1 MNGRTSLSTKGTG
14 ASARYVKRA
23 IDLVVGGLL
32 LVLLAPVMAVVALA
46 LLVHSGR
53 PALFRQ
59 VRPGLH
65 QVPWTMCK
73 FRTMRPARDRAEF
86 WHGDDE
92 RTTKLGLLLRR
103 TSLDELPQLVHV
115 VTGRMSLVGP
125 RPLLMEYLPRYSA
138 HHLRRHEMRPGI
150 TGLAQV
156 SGRSWL
162 TMRQRL
168 DLDVRYVDE
177 WSLWLDLR
185 ILARTLIVPFQQGHA
200 TGQTIADID
209 DLNLCGDRDDE
220 PVRSASS
227 SR

>member
-1 MNGRTSLSTKGTG
+1 MK
-14 ASARYVKRA
+14 YVKRA
-23 IDLVVGGLL
+23 MDIVIGSLL
-32 LVLLAPVMAVVALA
+32 LVLFAPVMAVVALA
-46 LLVHSGR
+46 LLAFSGR
-53 PALFRQ
+53 PILFRQ
-59 VRPGLH
+59 ERPGLH

-73 FRTMRPARDRAEF
+73 FRTMRPARDRDEF

-92 RTTKLGLLLRR
+92 RTTKLGLFLRR

-138 HHLRRHEMRPGI
+138 HHRRRHEVRPGI

-156 SGRSWL
+156 CGRSQL
-162 TMRQRL
+162 TLGQRL

-185 ILARTLIVPFQQGHA
+185 ILFRTLIVPFQEGHA
-200 TGQTIADID
+200 TGQAIADID
-209 DLNLCGDRDDE
+209 DVNLCGDGDAPAATQPAITGLQSDC
-220 PVRSASS
+220 
-227 SR
+227 

>member
-1 MNGRTSLSTKGTG
+1 MD
-14 ASARYVKRA
+14 
-23 IDLVVGGLL
+23 IVVGGLM
-32 LVLLAPVMAVVALA
+32 LVVLAPVMAAVAGA
-46 LLVHSGR
+46 LLAFSGR
-53 PALFRQ
+53 PVLFRQ

-92 RTTKLGLLLRR
+92 RTTKLGRFLRR

-125 RPLLMEYLPRYSA
+125 RPLLVEYLPRYSA
-138 HHLRRHEMRPGI
+138 HHLRRHEVRPGI

-156 SGRSWL
+156 SGRSRL
-162 TMRQRL
+162 TLGQRL

-177 WSLWLDLR
+177 WSLWLDIR
-185 ILARTLIVPFQQGHA
+185 ILCRTLTVPFQTGHA

-209 DLNLCGDRDDE
+209 DVNLCGDRE
-220 PVRSASS
+220 EEIAS
-227 SR
+227 R

>member
-1 MNGRTSLSTKGTG
+1 MGVG
-14 ASARYVKRA
+14 ASPRLVKRGMD
-23 IDLVVGGLL
+23 IVVGGLL
-32 LVLLAPVMAVVALA
+32 LVMFTPVMAVVALA
-46 LLVHSGR
+46 LLAFSGR
-53 PALFRQ
+53 PVLFKQ
-59 VRPGLH
+59 VRPGLN

-86 WHGDDE
+86 WHGDDV
-92 RTTKLGLLLRR
+92 RTTKLGRFLRR

-125 RPLLMEYLPRYSA
+125 RPLLMEYLSRYSA

-162 TMRQRL
+162 TMGQRL

-177 WSLWLDLR
+177 WSLWLDVR
-185 ILARTLIVPFQQGHA
+185 ILFRTLIVPFQQGHA
-200 TGQTIADID
+200 AGQAIADID
-209 DLNLCGDRDDE
+209 DLNLCGDREEE
-220 PVRSASS
+220 PVQPAPR
-227 SR
+227 